1 MENYAFKSVA
11 FGGFDKQDVIHYIEQ
26 TAKEA
31 AAVQERLQKENEDL
45 QTEADSLRTQ
55 VRELQTR
62 LETET
67 ALREQAQS
75 ELEQERTARQ
85 GLEAFKPEAERLAAE
100 LERLRPEAEAY
111 AQFRDRVGDIE
122 CDAHKRAA
130 ELEASTTAR
139 LRRTVELF
147 RAQYVTLMS
156 SFESTASH
164 VTAELRKVEVNLSQL
179 PRAMDQ
185 AGTELNELAAL
196 LDRSTKKEEKEPRGL
211 STAGSERSNGEPV
224 EKHALVKA
232 GLSPQI
238 DRKDLGALR
247 G

>member
-1 MENYAFKSVA
+1 MRA
-11 FGGFDKQDVIHYIEQ
+11 VI
-26 TAKEA
+26 
-31 AAVQERLQKENEDL
+31 VQEPRRR
-45 QTEADSLRTQ
+45 S
-55 VRELQTR
+55 
-62 LETET
+62 
-67 ALREQAQS
+67 ALRMR
-75 ELEQERTARQ
+75 LGTAFFCLRRRLRWHTG
-85 GLEAFKPEAERLAAE
+85 GLRFA
-100 LERLRPEAEAY
+100 RLRPEAEAY

-196 LDRSTKKEEKEPRGL
+196 LDRSTKKEEKEPRG
-211 STAGSERSNGEPV
+211 
-224 EKHALVKA
+224 
-232 GLSPQI
+232 
-238 DRKDLGALR
+238 
-247 G
+247 

>member
-1 MENYAFKSVA
+1 MDQYPIKTVT
-11 FGGFDKQDVIHYIEQ
+11 FGGFDKQDVIQYIERAAEAQ
-26 TAKEA
+26 RALQEEVDGLKEHLAVLQEENAAQSSQLEELTAERDRLRSELTRETQA
-31 AAVQERLQKENEDL
+31 RQE
-45 QTEADSLRTQ
+45 
-55 VRELQTR
+55 
-62 LETET
+62 LETLKP
-67 ALREQAQS
+67 LR
-75 ELEQERTARQ
+75 
-85 GLEAFKPEAERLAAE
+85 AEV
-100 LERLRPEAEAY
+100 ERLRPDAEAY

-196 LDRSTKKEEKEPRGL
+196 LDRSTKKEEKEPRG
-211 STAGSERSNGEPV
+211 
-224 EKHALVKA
+224 
-232 GLSPQI
+232 
-238 DRKDLGALR
+238 
-247 G
+247 

>member
-31 AAVQERLQKENEDL
+31 AAAQERLQKEKEDL
-45 QTEADSLRTQ
+45 QAEADSLRTQ
-55 VRELQTR
+55 VRELQT
-62 LETET
+62 
-67 ALREQAQS
+67 
-75 ELEQERTARQ
+75 
-85 GLEAFKPEAERLAAE
+85 
-100 LERLRPEAEAY
+100 RPEAEAY

-196 LDRSTKKEEKEPRGL
+196 LDRSTKKEEKEPRG
-211 STAGSERSNGEPV
+211 
-224 EKHALVKA
+224 
-232 GLSPQI
+232 
-238 DRKDLGALR
+238 
-247 G
+247 

>member
-100 LERLRPEAEAY
+100 LERVHRRQAAPHGGA
-111 AQFRDRVGDIE
+111 VPGPV
-122 CDAHKRAA
+122 CDADVLLRVHRLPCDGGAA
-130 ELEASTTAR
+130 ES
-139 LRRTVELF
+139 
-147 RAQYVTLMS
+147 
-156 SFESTASH
+156 
-164 VTAELRKVEVNLSQL
+164 
-179 PRAMDQ
+179 
-185 AGTELNELAAL
+185 
-196 LDRSTKKEEKEPRGL
+196 
-211 STAGSERSNGEPV
+211 
-224 EKHALVKA
+224 
-232 GLSPQI
+232 
-238 DRKDLGALR
+238 
-247 G
+247 

>member
-26 TAKEA
+26 TAKGGRRRPGEA
-31 AAVQERLQKENEDL
+31 AEGERGP
-45 QTEADSLRTQ
+45 ADRGGQ
-55 VRELQTR
+55 PADPGPGAADAAGDGDRPPGAGPVRAGAGAHSPAGGWRHSSRR
-62 LETET
+62 LNGWP
-67 ALREQAQS
+67 LS
-75 ELEQERTARQ
+75 W
-85 GLEAFKPEAERLAAE
+85 
-100 LERLRPEAEAY
+100 ERLRPEAEAY

-196 LDRSTKKEEKEPRGL
+196 LDRSTKKEEKEPRG
-211 STAGSERSNGEPV
+211 
-224 EKHALVKA
+224 
-232 GLSPQI
+232 
-238 DRKDLGALR
+238 
-247 G
+247 

>member
-156 SFESTASH
+156 SFESMYKYILDNRLTEKYQKNAGLTSE
-164 VTAELRKVEVNLSQL
+164 APMLNAPIRKERAFPEWLAGCRNNLQK
-179 PRAMDQ
+179 
-185 AGTELNELAAL
+185 
-196 LDRSTKKEEKEPRGL
+196 RSGMHMPLL
-211 STAGSERSNGEPV
+211 ST
-224 EKHALVKA
+224 
-232 GLSPQI
+232 
-238 DRKDLGALR
+238 
-247 G
+247 

>member
-130 ELEASTTAR
+130 ELESVHHRQAAPHGGAVPGPVCDADVLLRVHR
-139 LRRTVELF
+139 LPCDGG
-147 RAQYVTLMS
+147 AA
-156 SFESTASH
+156 ES
-164 VTAELRKVEVNLSQL
+164 
-179 PRAMDQ
+179 
-185 AGTELNELAAL
+185 
-196 LDRSTKKEEKEPRGL
+196 
-211 STAGSERSNGEPV
+211 
-224 EKHALVKA
+224 
-232 GLSPQI
+232 
-238 DRKDLGALR
+238 
-247 G
+247 

>member
-85 GLEAFKPEAERLAAE
+85 GLEAFKPEAERLASE

-185 AGTELNELAAL
+185 AGTELNELATL
-196 LDRSTKKEEKEPRGL
+196 LDRSTKKEEKEPRG
-211 STAGSERSNGEPV
+211 
-224 EKHALVKA
+224 
-232 GLSPQI
+232 
-238 DRKDLGALR
+238 
-247 G
+247 

>member
-31 AAVQERLQKENEDL
+31 AAVPGEAAEGERGP
-45 QTEADSLRTQ
+45 ADRGGQ
-55 VRELQTR
+55 PADPGPEMQTR

-196 LDRSTKKEEKEPRGL
+196 LDRSTKKEEKEPRG
-211 STAGSERSNGEPV
+211 
-224 EKHALVKA
+224 
-232 GLSPQI
+232 
-238 DRKDLGALR
+238 
-247 G
+247 

>member
-67 ALREQAQS
+67 TLREQAQS

-85 GLEAFKPEAERLAAE
+85 
-100 LERLRPEAEAY
+100 EAEAY

-196 LDRSTKKEEKEPRGL
+196 LDRSTKKEEKEPRG
-211 STAGSERSNGEPV
+211 
-224 EKHALVKA
+224 
-232 GLSPQI
+232 
-238 DRKDLGALR
+238 
-247 G
+247 

>member
-75 ELEQERTARQ
+75 ELEQE
-85 GLEAFKPEAERLAAE
+85 AFKPEAERLAAE

-156 SFESTASH
+156 SFESTTSH

-179 PRAMDQ
+179 PRAMDLG
-185 AGTELNELAAL
+185 GTEL
-196 LDRSTKKEEKEPRGL
+196 T
-211 STAGSERSNGEPV
+211 
-224 EKHALVKA
+224 
-232 GLSPQI
+232 
-238 DRKDLGALR
+238 
-247 G
+247 

>member
-1 MENYAFKSVA
+1 MSRLP
-11 FGGFDKQDVIHYIEQ
+11 
-26 TAKEA
+26 KEA
-31 AAVQERLQKENEDL
+31 AARPGEAAEGERGPADR
-45 QTEADSLRTQ
+45 ADSLRTQ

-196 LDRSTKKEEKEPRGL
+196 LDRSTKKEEKEPRG
-211 STAGSERSNGEPV
+211 
-224 EKHALVKA
+224 
-232 GLSPQI
+232 
-238 DRKDLGALR
+238 
-247 G
+247 

>member
-26 TAKEA
+26 TA
-31 AAVQERLQKENEDL
+31 
-45 QTEADSLRTQ
+45 TEIYPLSLHD
-55 VRELQTR
+55 VLPI
-62 LETET
+62 
-67 ALREQAQS
+67 S
-75 ELEQERTARQ
+75 
-85 GLEAFKPEAERLAAE
+85 
-100 LERLRPEAEAY
+100 EAY

-196 LDRSTKKEEKEPRGL
+196 LDRSTKKEEKEPRG
-211 STAGSERSNGEPV
+211 
-224 EKHALVKA
+224 
-232 GLSPQI
+232 
-238 DRKDLGALR
+238 
-247 G
+247 

>member
-31 AAVQERLQKENEDL
+31 AAAQERLQKEKEDL

-62 LETET
+62 LEAET

-85 GLEAFKPEAERLAAE
+85 GLEAFKPEAERL
-100 LERLRPEAEAY
+100 
-111 AQFRDRVGDIE
+111 
-122 CDAHKRAA
+122 AA

-196 LDRSTKKEEKEPRGL
+196 LDRSTKKEEKEPRG
-211 STAGSERSNGEPV
+211 
-224 EKHALVKA
+224 
-232 GLSPQI
+232 
-238 DRKDLGALR
+238 
-247 G
+247 

>member
-31 AAVQERLQKENEDL
+31 AAAQERLQKENEDL
-45 QTEADSLRTQ
+45 QAEADSLRTQ

-85 GLEAFKPEAERLAAE
+85 GLEAFK

-185 AGTELNELAAL
+185 TGTELNELAAL
-196 LDRSTKKEEKEPRGL
+196 LDRSTKKEEKEPRG
-211 STAGSERSNGEPV
+211 
-224 EKHALVKA
+224 
-232 GLSPQI
+232 
-238 DRKDLGALR
+238 
-247 G
+247 

>member
-31 AAVQERLQKENEDL
+31 AAAQERLQKEKEDL
-45 QTEADSLRTQ
+45 QAEADSLRTQ

-67 ALREQAQS
+67 ALR
-75 ELEQERTARQ
+75 EQERTARQ

-196 LDRSTKKEEKEPRGL
+196 LDRSTKKEEKEPRG
-211 STAGSERSNGEPV
+211 
-224 EKHALVKA
+224 
-232 GLSPQI
+232 
-238 DRKDLGALR
+238 
-247 G
+247 